1 MSELIRF
8 LRFQR
13 SPNPVSLAV
22 IVTTSRFWP
31 WQAVEDRRCV
41 ETLLCPALALDS
53 RLGIGTAFLGLLE
66 CFSIAY
72 LHCKLSEQI
81 CPSKDLLSQILVRAS
96 GEAEAE
102 E

>member
-1 MSELIRF
+1 ML
-8 LRFQR
+8 
-13 SPNPVSLAV
+13 VV
-22 IVTTSRFWP
+22 V
-31 WQAVEDRRCV
+31 CV
-41 ETLLCPALALDS
+41 VVVCV
-53 RLGIGTAFLGLLE
+53 GGGE

-81 CPSKDLLSQILVRAS
+81 CPSKDLLRHILVRTS

>member
-1 MSELIRF
+1 M
-8 LRFQR
+8 
-13 SPNPVSLAV
+13 PVV
-22 IVTTSRFWP
+22 V
-31 WQAVEDRRCV
+31 VVCV
-41 ETLLCPALALDS
+41 
-53 RLGIGTAFLGLLE
+53 GGGE